1 MIARRREAYVEE
13 AFVDLPLE
21 DGEGP
26 ESVRPTLGLFEKTGK
41 AQRQLDQ
48 HWGCL
53 KRRERP
59 NVS

>member
-26 ESVRPTLGLFEKTGK
+26 ESVRPTLGLFERTRK
-41 AQRQLDQ
+41 AQR
-48 HWGCL
+48 
-53 KRRERP
+53 
-59 NVS
+59 